1 MKRHFTFSRAL
12 CAPLLI
18 SVILLYSCE
27 PSVRLTA
34 SWSDREIQPGRFS
47 RVLVASFGKD
57 LEKRKLGEDHI
68 KAELE
73 RRGFMALTS
82 LDVFGP
88 NFATMDSA
96 KMRQLLLG
104 GQFDGVVTVRVL
116 SVNEQDRWVPG
127 GFYYGPV
134 GYYRGYY
141 GYYYRVGRYYSEPGY
156 VVTDVEVLLESN
168 LYRVATG
175 ELLWSGQSK
184 AFSRNPTDAMAK
196 RYARNIVDDMMQKGV
211 LILGR

>member
-1 MKRHFTFSRAL
+1 MTGVSSAF
-12 CAPLLI
+12 LLLLG
-18 SVILLYSCE
+18 ILLYSCE

-34 SWSDREIQPGRFS
+34 SWSDPGVQPGRLS
-47 RVLVASFGKD
+47 RMLVAAFGKD
-57 LEKRKLGEDHI
+57 LEKRKKGEDHI

-73 RRGFMALTS
+73 RRGFTAVTS
-82 LDVFGP
+82 LDIFGP
-88 NFATMDSA
+88 DFATMDSA

-116 SVNEQDRWVPG
+116 NINEQDRWVPG
-127 GFYYGPV
+127 GFYYGPD

-141 GYYYRVGRYYSEPGY
+141 GYYHWVWRSYSEPGY
-156 VVTDVEVLLESN
+156 ILRDVEVLLESN

-196 RYARNIVDDMMQKGV
+196 QYARNIVEDMMQKGV
-211 LILGR
+211 LVRGR